1 MQVEI
6 VDYNTLKKALQL
18 LCDTL
23 KEYKVPHDT
32 VCDSKLVADELISN
46 ALQHGGG
53 KAYLNVEIKGDLISL
68 SVKGAHAFVPPAE
81 TMMVKVDAERGR
93 GLYIIDA
100 LVETRE
106 SSADGGTFV
115 TIRFE
120 K

>member
-1 MQVEI
+1 MYFEI
-6 VDYNTLKKALQL
+6 FDYNTLKSALHN
-18 LCDTL
+18 LCRGL
-23 KEYKVPHDT
+23 REFNVPQDA
-32 VCDSKLVADELISN
+32 VCDSKLVADELVSN

-53 KAYLNVEIKGDLISL
+53 KAYLTVEVTEDLISL
-68 SVKGAHAFVPPAE
+68 RVKGAYAFSPPDE

-106 SSADGGTFV
+106 SSFDGGTFV

-120 K
+120 R